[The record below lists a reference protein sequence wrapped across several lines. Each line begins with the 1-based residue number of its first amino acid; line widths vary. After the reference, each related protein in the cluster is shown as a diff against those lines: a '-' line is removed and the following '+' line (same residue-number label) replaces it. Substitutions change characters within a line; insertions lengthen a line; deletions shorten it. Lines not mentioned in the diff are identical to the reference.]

1 MKTVPTNAGSSKSH
15 REPLMGFLCPECGS
29 WRTEV
34 WETHDGEALYL
45 WCFACSS
52 RVKVNPKTIRSVHDA
67 DGRNAEKV

>member
-1 MKTVPTNAGSSKSH
+1 
-15 REPLMGFLCPECGS
+15 MGFLCPQCGS

-34 WETHDGEALYL
+34 WETLDGEALYL
-45 WCFACSS
+45 WCFACSA